1 MPDKVVI
8 YSDGGADPNPG
19 IGGWAAVLRFGDHE
33 KVLTGHDPATTNN
46 RMELQAAVAALSTL
60 KRPCQVEFHT
70 DSEYLRRGITE
81 WIERWAA
88 KGWQT
93 SQRKPVLNDDLW
105 RQLLALSKQHEIDWQ
120 WVRGHTGDPLNERVD
135 ALARQARLEI
145 APAAESSA
153 NVPQLY
159 LRSSCQGNP
168 GPGGWGVVMI
178 HGDETAEWSGSA
190 AHTTNN
196 RMELTAAVEGLR
208 HLPPGSHAQLFTT
221 SDYLFQGAT
230 LWLRG
235 WRRREWRKKDGRP
248 IANADLWQELY
259 RLQAEYKVTWI
270 NAKGFD
276 EGADDGRA
284 AALRQA
290 AELATAAVGPVSNL
304 PSTG

>member
-1 MPDKVVI
+1 MSDKVVI

-19 IGGWAAVLRFGDHE
+19 IGGWAAVLRFGERE
-33 KVLTGHDPATTNN
+33 KVLTGNDPATTNN
-46 RMELQAAVAALSTL
+46 RMELHAAVAALAAL

-81 WIERWAA
+81 WIEGWVA

-93 SQRKPVLNDDLW
+93 KQRKPVLNADLW
-105 RQLLALSKQHEIDWQ
+105 QQLLALTRQHEIDWQ

-135 ALARQARLEI
+135 ALAREARLAI
-145 APAAESSA
+145 TPAAQPSA
-153 NVPQLY
+153 DARLLY
-159 LRSSCQGNP
+159 LRSSCLGNP

-190 AHTTNN
+190 ARTTNN

-208 HLPPGSHAQLFTT
+208 QLPPGSHVQLFTT

-230 LWLRG
+230 IWRHG
-235 WRRREWRKKDGRP
+235 WRQRQWQKKDGQP
-248 IANADLWQELY
+248 VANADLWQELDRLHGDY
-259 RLQAEYKVTWI
+259 RITWI

-276 EGADDGRA
+276 EDGRA
-284 AALRQA
+284 SPLRRA
-290 AELATAAVGPVSNL
+290 AECASAAVEQVANL